1 MIEIRRYFPMADN
14 KQYIT
19 QTQENGSI
27 MISEDV
33 ISAIITQAVTEV
45 EGLVG
50 LSAKPGADIVDMIGV
65 KNWGKGIKVTLG
77 ENDVNVDC
85 NVLIAYGQSVVT
97 VAKSVQDTIVN
108 AVESMTGVKVSGVN
122 VNVCGIVRQ

>member
-1 MIEIRRYFPMADN
+1 MADN

-27 MISEDV
+27 MSSEDV